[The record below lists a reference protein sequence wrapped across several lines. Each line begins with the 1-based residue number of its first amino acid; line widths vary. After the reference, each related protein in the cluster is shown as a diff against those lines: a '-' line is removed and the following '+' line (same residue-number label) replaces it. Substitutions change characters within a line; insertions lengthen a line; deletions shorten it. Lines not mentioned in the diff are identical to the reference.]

1 MTTKNKNKT
10 NMTNKNKNTKIVV
23 KSISVTDA
31 IDEITA
37 MVDDLASEI
46 QGGDITA
53 NQISDRLYQ
62 ISDDLGDLANAI

>member
-1 MTTKNKNKT
+1 MATKNKNK
-10 NMTNKNKNTKIVV
+10 KIVV
-23 KSISVTDA
+23 KSVSVTDA

-62 ISDDLGDLANAI
+62 ISDDLSDLANAI